1 MKPDFSR
8 SDSGINKAQRCKKRA
23 KSTRKKKTTQINRC
37 DIFIVS
43 NYAKSMTVM
52 GEEEKNKKILKR
64 VNRPELK

>member
-8 SDSGINKAQRCKKRA
+8 SDGGINKAQRCKKRV

-43 NYAKSMTVM
+43 NYAKSMTIR
-52 GEEEKNKKILKR
+52 GEGEKKEKKIK
-64 VNRPELK
+64 KS